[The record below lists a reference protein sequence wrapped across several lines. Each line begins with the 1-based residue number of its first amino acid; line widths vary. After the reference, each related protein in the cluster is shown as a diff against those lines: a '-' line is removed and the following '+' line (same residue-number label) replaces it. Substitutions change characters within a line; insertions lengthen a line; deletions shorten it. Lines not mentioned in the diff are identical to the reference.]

1 MIKNKKILVFGSRGF
16 IGSKF
21 CEKISSNNIVIK
33 PIFKKSKSNYINLG
47 NFNSQKINY
56 LIKKNNFDYILNFHA
71 HTDVRYSNFNPCYDF
86 FHNCSLTH
94 SIINALIKNNSKAF
108 FLNFGTVTQLG
119 YTNIK
124 SKINQNYKGKPITI
138 FDLHKQYNEDYIS
151 IHKNLF
157 NLNTTTLRLSNV
169 YGVGHSSSKNRGVI
183 NKIIDRAISEKKIT
197 LYGNGNYV
205 RDFIYLE
212 DVIMGIIYALKNCN
226 KLHKDYYYLTTE
238 IGKSF
243 NDLAKIIN
251 SELSKIYKF
260 TAKVKYNKWP
270 STSTML
276 DKRSFVGNSFLF
288 KKATG
293 WKPKYSLRSAIRH
306 YIHSKKLQTNK

>member
-1 MIKNKKILVFGSRGF
+1 MIRNKKILVFGSRGF

-21 CEKISSNNIVIK
+21 CEKISSKNIVVK
-33 PIFKKSKSNYINLG
+33 PIFKKLKSNYINLG

-71 HTDVRYSNFNPCYDF
+71 HTDVRYSNLNPRYDF
-86 FHNCSLTH
+86 YHNCSLTH
-94 SIINALIKNNSKAF
+94 SIVNALIKNKSKAF

-124 SKINQNYKGKPITI
+124 NKINQNYKGKPITI

-151 IHKNLF
+151 IHKKLF
-157 NLNTTTLRLSNV
+157 NLNATTLRLSNV
-169 YGVGHSSSKNRGVI
+169 YGIGHTCSKNRGII

-197 LYGNGNYV
+197 LYGDGNYV

-243 NDLAKIIN
+243 NDLEKIIN
-251 SELSKIYKF
+251 SELYKIYKF
-260 TAKVKYNKWP
+260 TAKVKYKKWP
-270 STSTML
+270 NTSIIL

-288 KKATG
+288 KKVTG

-306 YIHSKKLQTNK
+306 YIHSRKNTNK

>member
-1 MIKNKKILVFGSRGF
+1 MIRKKKFLVFGSKGF

-47 NFNSQKINY
+47 DFNSKKINH

-71 HTDVRYSNFNPCYDF
+71 HTDVRYSNFNPRYDF
-86 FHNCSLTH
+86 FHNCSLIH
-94 SIINALIKNNSKAF
+94 SIIKALIKNKSKAF

-119 YTNIK
+119 YTHIK
-124 SKINQNYKGKPITI
+124 NKINQNYKGKPITI

-151 IHKNLF
+151 IHKKLF

-169 YGVGHSSSKNRGVI
+169 YGIGRTYSKNRGIV

-197 LYGNGNYV
+197 LYGDGNYV

-243 NDLAKIIN
+243 NDLEKIIN
-251 SELSKIYKF
+251 SELCKIYKF
-260 TAKVKYNKWP
+260 TAKVKYKKWP
-270 STSTML
+270 NTSIIL

-288 KKATG
+288 KKVTG
-293 WKPKYSLRSAIRH
+293 WKPKYTLRSAIRH
-306 YIHSKKLQTNK
+306 YIHSKKITNK

>member
-1 MIKNKKILVFGSRGF
+1 MIRNKKILVFGSRGF

-33 PIFKKSKSNYINLG
+33 PIFTKLKSNYINLG

-71 HTDVRYSNFNPCYDF
+71 HTDVRYSNLNPRYDF
-86 FHNCSLTH
+86 YHNCSLIH
-94 SIINALIKNNSKAF
+94 SIINALIKNKSKAF

-151 IHKNLF
+151 IHKKLF

-169 YGVGHSSSKNRGVI
+169 YGTGHAYSKNRGVV
-183 NKIIDRAISEKKIT
+183 NKIIDRAISEKKIS
-197 LYGNGNYV
+197 LYGDGNYV

-212 DVIMGIIYALKNCN
+212 DVIFGIIYALKNCN
-226 KLHKDYYYLTTE
+226 KLHKDYYYLTTG

-251 SELSKIYKF
+251 SELFKIYKF

-270 STSTML
+270 STSTIL

-293 WKPKYSLRSAIRH
+293 WKPKYSLRSAVRH
-306 YIHSKKLQTNK
+306 CIHSKKITNK

>member
-1 MIKNKKILVFGSRGF
+1 MMIRNKKILIFGSRGF

-71 HTDVRYSNFNPCYDF
+71 HTDVRYSNFNPRYDF

-94 SIINALIKNNSKAF
+94 SIINALVKNKSKAF

-157 NLNTTTLRLSNV
+157 NLNATTLRLSNV
-169 YGVGHSSSKNRGVI
+169 YGVGHSYSKNRGVI

-226 KLHKDYYYLTTE
+226 KLHKDYYYLTTG

-243 NDLAKIIN
+243 KDLGKIIN
-251 SELSKIYKF
+251 SELYKIYKF
-260 TAKVKYNKWP
+260 TAKVKYKKWP
-270 STSTML
+270 PTSIIL

-288 KKATG
+288 KKVTG

-306 YIHSKKLQTNK
+306 YIHNKKITNK

>member
-1 MIKNKKILVFGSRGF
+1 MIRNKKILVFGARGF

-21 CEKISSNNIVIK
+21 CEKISFNNIVIK
-33 PIFKKSKSNYINLG
+33 PIFTKLKSNYINLG

-56 LIKKNNFDYILNFHA
+56 LIKKNNIDYILNFHA
-71 HTDVRYSNFNPCYDF
+71 HTDVMYSNLNPRYDF
-86 FHNCSLTH
+86 YHNCSLIH
-94 SIINALIKNNSKAF
+94 SIINALIKNKSKAF

-151 IHKNLF
+151 IHKKLF

-169 YGVGHSSSKNRGVI
+169 YGTGHAYSKNRGVV

-197 LYGNGNYV
+197 LYGDGNYV

-212 DVIMGIIYALKNCN
+212 DVIIGIIYTLKNCN

-238 IGKSF
+238 MGKSF

-251 SELSKIYKF
+251 SELFKIYKF
-260 TAKVKYNKWP
+260 TAKVKYKKWP
-270 STSTML
+270 NTSIIL

-288 KKATG
+288 KKVTR
-293 WKPKYSLRSAIRH
+293 WKPKYSLRSAVKH
-306 YIHSKKLQTNK
+306 YILNKKITNK

>member
-1 MIKNKKILVFGSRGF
+1 MMIRNKKILIFGSRGF

-21 CEKISSNNIVIK
+21 CEKISSKNIVIK
-33 PIFKKSKSNYINLG
+33 PLFKKLKSNYI
-47 NFNSQKINY
+47 
-56 LIKKNNFDYILNFHA
+56 NFHA
-71 HTDVRYSNFNPCYDF
+71 HTDVRYSNFNPRYDF
-86 FHNCSLTH
+86 YHNCSLTH
-94 SIINALIKNNSKAF
+94 SIIDALIKNKSKAF

-151 IHKNLF
+151 IHKKLF

-169 YGVGHSSSKNRGVI
+169 YGVGHSYSKNRGVI

-212 DVIMGIIYALKNCN
+212 DVIMGIIYALKN
-226 KLHKDYYYLTTE
+226 Y
-238 IGKSF
+238 I
-243 NDLAKIIN
+243 KII
-251 SELSKIYKF
+251 I
-260 TAKVKYNKWP
+260 
-270 STSTML
+270 
-276 DKRSFVGNSFLF
+276 
-288 KKATG
+288 
-293 WKPKYSLRSAIRH
+293 I
-306 YIHSKKLQTNK
+306 

>member
-1 MIKNKKILVFGSRGF
+1 MMIRNKKILIFGSRGF

-21 CEKISSNNIVIK
+21 CEKISSKNIVIK
-33 PIFKKSKSNYINLG
+33 PLFKKLKSNYINLS

-71 HTDVRYSNFNPCYDF
+71 HTDVGYSNFNPRYDF
-86 FHNCSLTH
+86 YHNCSLTH
-94 SIINALIKNNSKAF
+94 SIINALIKNKSKAF

-124 SKINQNYKGKPITI
+124 NKINQNYKGKPITI

-151 IHKNLF
+151 IHKKLF
-157 NLNTTTLRLSNV
+157 NLNATTLRLSNV
-169 YGVGHSSSKNRGVI
+169 YGIGRTYSKNRGIV

-197 LYGNGNYV
+197 LYGDGNYV

-243 NDLAKIIN
+243 NDLEKIIN
-251 SELSKIYKF
+251 SELCKIYKF
-260 TAKVKYNKWP
+260 TAKVKYKKWP
-270 STSTML
+270 NTSIIL
-276 DKRSFVGNSFLF
+276 DKRSFVGNSLLF
-288 KKATG
+288 KKVTG
-293 WKPKYSLRSAIRH
+293 WKPKYTLRSAIRH
-306 YIHSKKLQTNK
+306 YILSKKITNK

>member
-1 MIKNKKILVFGSRGF
+1 MKIFIIIFISLFITKGYANNMEISGIDISQFNEGFKPQDSFYDYVNHNWLSETEIPDDQIGWGSYMTLR
-16 IGSKF
+16 
-21 CEKISSNNIVIK
+21 EE
-33 PIFKKSKSNYINLG
+33 
-47 NFNSQKINY
+47 
-56 LIKKNNFDYILNFHA
+56 
-71 HTDVRYSNFNPCYDF
+71 
-86 FHNCSLTH
+86 SLQNQNTL
-94 SIINALIKNNSKAF
+94 INALIKNKSKAF

-124 SKINQNYKGKPITI
+124 NKINQNYKGKPITI

-151 IHKNLF
+151 IHKKLF
-157 NLNTTTLRLSNV
+157 NLNATTLRLSNV
-169 YGVGHSSSKNRGVI
+169 YGIGHTYSKNRGII

-197 LYGNGNYV
+197 LYGDGNYV

-243 NDLAKIIN
+243 NDLEKIIN
-251 SELSKIYKF
+251 SELYKIYKF
-260 TAKVKYNKWP
+260 TAKVKHKKWP
-270 STSTML
+270 NTSIIL

-288 KKATG
+288 KKVTG

-306 YIHSKKLQTNK
+306 YIHSKKITNK

>member
-1 MIKNKKILVFGSRGF
+1 MIRNKKILVFGSRGF

-33 PIFKKSKSNYINLG
+33 PIFTKLKSNYINLG

-71 HTDVRYSNFNPCYDF
+71 HTDVGYSNLNPRYDF
-86 FHNCSLTH
+86 YHNCSLIH
-94 SIINALIKNNSKAF
+94 SIINALIKNKSKAF

-151 IHKNLF
+151 IHKKLF

-169 YGVGHSSSKNRGVI
+169 YGTGHAYSKNRGVV

-197 LYGNGNYV
+197 LYGDGNYV

-212 DVIMGIIYALKNCN
+212 DVIFGIIYALKNCN
-226 KLHKDYYYLTTE
+226 KLHKDYYYLTTG

-251 SELSKIYKF
+251 SELFKIYKF

-270 STSTML
+270 STSTIL

-293 WKPKYSLRSAIRH
+293 WKPKYSLRSA
-306 YIHSKKLQTNK
+306 NE

>member
-1 MIKNKKILVFGSRGF
+1 MIRNKKILVFGSRGF

-33 PIFKKSKSNYINLG
+33 PIFTKLKSNYINLG

-71 HTDVRYSNFNPCYDF
+71 HTDVRYSNLNPRYDF
-86 FHNCSLTH
+86 YHNCSLIH
-94 SIINALIKNNSKAF
+94 SIINALIKNKSKAF

-151 IHKNLF
+151 IHKKLF

-169 YGVGHSSSKNRGVI
+169 YGTGHAYSKNRGVV
-183 NKIIDRAISEKKIT
+183 NKIIDRAISEKKIS
-197 LYGNGNYV
+197 LYGDGNYV

-212 DVIMGIIYALKNCN
+212 DVIFGIIYALKNCN
-226 KLHKDYYYLTTE
+226 KLHKDYYYLTTG

-251 SELSKIYKF
+251 SELFKIYKF

-270 STSTML
+270 STSTIL

>member
-1 MIKNKKILVFGSRGF
+1 MIRNKKILVFGSRGF
-16 IGSKF
+16 IGNKF
-21 CEKISSNNIVIK
+21 CEKISSKNIVIK
-33 PIFKKSKSNYINLG
+33 SIFKKAKSNYINLG
-47 NFNSQKINY
+47 DFNSQKINH
-56 LIKKNNFDYILNFHA
+56 LIKKNNFDYVLNFHA
-71 HTDVRYSNFNPCYDF
+71 HTDVRYSNLNPRYDF

-94 SIINALIKNNSKAF
+94 SIINALIKNKSKAF

-124 SKINQNYKGKPITI
+124 SKINQNYKGNPITI

-151 IHKNLF
+151 IHKKLY

-169 YGVGHSSSKNRGVI
+169 YGIGDAYSKNRGII

-226 KLHKDYYYLTTE
+226 KLDKNYYYLTTE
-238 IGKSF
+238 TGKSF

-251 SELSKIYKF
+251 SELFKIYKF
-260 TAKVKYNKWP
+260 TAKIKYKKWP
-270 STSTML
+270 NTSIIL
-276 DKRSFVGNSFLF
+276 DKRSFVGNAYLF

-293 WKPKYSLRSAIRH
+293 WKPKYSLRSGIRN
-306 YIHSKKLQTNK
+306 YILSKKLQTNQ

>member
-1 MIKNKKILVFGSRGF
+1 MIRNKKILVFGSRGF

-33 PIFKKSKSNYINLG
+33 PIFKKSKSNSINLG
-47 NFNSQKINY
+47 NFNSKKINH

-71 HTDVRYSNFNPCYDF
+71 HTDVRYSNINPRYDF

-94 SIINALIKNNSKAF
+94 SIINALIKNKSKAF

-124 SKINQNYKGKPITI
+124 NKINQNYKGKPITI

-151 IHKNLF
+151 IHKKLF
-157 NLNTTTLRLSNV
+157 NLNATTLRLSNV
-169 YGVGHSSSKNRGVI
+169 YGIGHTCSKNRGII

-197 LYGNGNYV
+197 LYGDGNYV

-243 NDLAKIIN
+243 NDLEKIIN
-251 SELSKIYKF
+251 SELYKIYKF
-260 TAKVKYNKWP
+260 TAKVKYKKWP
-270 STSTML
+270 KTSIIL

-288 KKATG
+288 KKVTG

-306 YIHSKKLQTNK
+306 YIHNKKITNK

>member
-1 MIKNKKILVFGSRGF
+1 MIRNKKVLVFGSRGF

-21 CEKISSNNIVIK
+21 CEKISSKNIVIK
-33 PIFKKSKSNYINLG
+33 PLFKKLKSNYINLS

-71 HTDVRYSNFNPCYDF
+71 HTDVRYSNLNPHYDF
-86 FHNCSLTH
+86 YHNCSLTH
-94 SIINALIKNNSKAF
+94 SIINALIKNKSKAF

-151 IHKNLF
+151 IHKTLF
-157 NLNTTTLRLSNV
+157 NLNATTLRLSNV
-169 YGVGHSSSKNRGVI
+169 YGIGHTYSKNRGIV

-243 NDLAKIIN
+243 NDLKKIIN
-251 SELSKIYKF
+251 SELFKIYKF

-270 STSTML
+270 STSTIL

-288 KKATG
+288 KKVTG

-306 YIHSKKLQTNK
+306 YIHCKKLQTNK

>member
-1 MIKNKKILVFGSRGF
+1 MIRNKKILVFGSRGF

-21 CEKISSNNIVIK
+21 CEKILSNNIVIK
-33 PIFKKSKSNYINLG
+33 PIFKKLKSNYINLG

-71 HTDVRYSNFNPCYDF
+71 HTDVRYSNLNPRYDF
-86 FHNCSLTH
+86 YHNCSLIH
-94 SIINALIKNNSKAF
+94 SIINALIKNKSKAF

-151 IHKNLF
+151 IHKKLF
-157 NLNTTTLRLSNV
+157 NLNATTLRLSNV
-169 YGVGHSSSKNRGVI
+169 YGIGHAYSKNRGIV
-183 NKIIDRAISEKKIT
+183 NKIIDRAISEKKII
-197 LYGNGNYV
+197 LYGDGNYV

-226 KLHKDYYYLTTE
+226 KLHKDYYYLTTD

-243 NDLAKIIN
+243 NNLAKIIN
-251 SELSKIYKF
+251 SELFKIYKF

-270 STSTML
+270 STSTIL

>member
-1 MIKNKKILVFGSRGF
+1 
-16 IGSKF
+16 
-21 CEKISSNNIVIK
+21 
-33 PIFKKSKSNYINLG
+33 LG
-47 NFNSQKINY
+47 NFNSQKINH

-71 HTDVRYSNFNPCYDF
+71 HTDVRYSNFNPRYDF

-94 SIINALIKNNSKAF
+94 SIINALIKNKSKAF

-151 IHKNLF
+151 IHKKLF
-157 NLNTTTLRLSNV
+157 NLNATTLRLSNV
-169 YGVGHSSSKNRGVI
+169 YGIGHTCSKNRGII

-197 LYGNGNYV
+197 LYGDGNYV

-243 NDLAKIIN
+243 NDLEKIIN
-251 SELSKIYKF
+251 SELYKIYKF
-260 TAKVKYNKWP
+260 TAKVKYKKWP
-270 STSTML
+270 NTSIIL

-288 KKATG
+288 KKVTG

-306 YIHSKKLQTNK
+306 YIHSKKITNK

>member
-1 MIKNKKILVFGSRGF
+1 MIRNKKILVFGSRGF

-21 CEKISSNNIVIK
+21 CEKISSKNIVVK
-33 PIFKKSKSNYINLG
+33 PIFKKLKSNYINLG

-71 HTDVRYSNFNPCYDF
+71 HTDVRYSNLNPRYDF
-86 FHNCSLTH
+86 YHNCSLTH
-94 SIINALIKNNSKAF
+94 SIVNALIKNKSKAF

-124 SKINQNYKGKPITI
+124 NKINQNYKGKPFTI

-151 IHKNLF
+151 IHKKLF
-157 NLNTTTLRLSNV
+157 NLKATTLRLSNV
-169 YGVGHSSSKNRGVI
+169 FGMGHSYSKNRGVI

-205 RDFIYLE
+205 RDFIYIE
-212 DVIMGIIYALKNCN
+212 DVIIGIIYALKNCN
-226 KLHKDYYYLTTE
+226 KLHEDYYYLTTE

-270 STSTML
+270 STSTIL

-293 WKPKYSLRSAIRH
+293 WKLKYSLRNAIRH

>member
-1 MIKNKKILVFGSRGF
+1 MIRNKKILVFGSRGF

-21 CEKISSNNIVIK
+21 CEKISFKNIVIK
-33 PIFKKSKSNYINLG
+33 PIFKKSKANSINLG
-47 NFNSQKINY
+47 NFNSKKINH

-71 HTDVRYSNFNPCYDF
+71 HTDVRYSNFNPRYDF

-94 SIINALIKNNSKAF
+94 SIINALIKNKSKAF

-119 YTNIK
+119 YTHIK
-124 SKINQNYKGKPITI
+124 NKINQNYKGKPITI

-157 NLNTTTLRLSNV
+157 NLNSTTLRLSNV
-169 YGVGHSSSKNRGVI
+169 YGVGHSYSKNRGVI

-243 NDLAKIIN
+243 NNLAKIIN

-260 TAKVKYNKWP
+260 TAKVKYKKWP
-270 STSTML
+270 NTSIIL

-288 KKATG
+288 KKVTG

-306 YIHSKKLQTNK
+306 YIHSRKNTNK

>member
-1 MIKNKKILVFGSRGF
+1 MIRNKKILVFGSRGF

-33 PIFKKSKSNYINLG
+33 PIFTKLKSNYINLG

-71 HTDVRYSNFNPCYDF
+71 HTDVRYSNLNPHYDF
-86 FHNCSLTH
+86 YHNCSLTH
-94 SIINALIKNNSKAF
+94 SIINALIKNKSKAF

-124 SKINQNYKGKPITI
+124 NKINQNYKGKPITI

-151 IHKNLF
+151 IHKKLF

-169 YGVGHSSSKNRGVI
+169 YGTGHAYSKNRGVV

-197 LYGNGNYV
+197 LYGDGNYV

-212 DVIMGIIYALKNCN
+212 DVIFGIIYALKNCN
-226 KLHKDYYYLTTE
+226 KLHKDYYYLTTG

-251 SELSKIYKF
+251 SELFKIYKF

-270 STSTML
+270 STSTIL

-288 KKATG
+288 KKVTG

-306 YIHSKKLQTNK
+306 YIHSKKITNK

>member
-1 MIKNKKILVFGSRGF
+1 
-16 IGSKF
+16 
-21 CEKISSNNIVIK
+21 
-33 PIFKKSKSNYINLG
+33 LG

-71 HTDVRYSNFNPCYDF
+71 HTDVRYSNFNSRYDF

-94 SIINALIKNNSKAF
+94 SIISALIKNKSKAF

-169 YGVGHSSSKNRGVI
+169 YGVGHSYSENRGVI
-183 NKIIDRAISEKKIT
+183 NKIIDRAISEKKII

-205 RDFIYLE
+205 RDFIYLD
-212 DVIMGIIYALKNCN
+212 DVIMGIIYALKNYN

-251 SELSKIYKF
+251 SELFKIYKF

-270 STSTML
+270 SASTLL
-276 DKRSFVGNSFLF
+276 DRRSFVGNSSIF

-293 WKPKYSLRSAIRH
+293 WKPKYSLRSAIKH
-306 YIHSKKLQTNK
+306 YIHNKKLKTNK

>member
-1 MIKNKKILVFGSRGF
+1 MIRNKKILVFGSRGF

-33 PIFKKSKSNYINLG
+33 PIYIKSKSNYINLG
-47 NFNSQKINY
+47 NFNSQKINN

-71 HTDVRYSNFNPCYDF
+71 HTDVRHSNFNPRYDF

-94 SIINALIKNNSKAF
+94 SIINALIKNKSKAF

-119 YTNIK
+119 YTHIK
-124 SKINQNYKGKPITI
+124 NKINQNYKGKPITI

-151 IHKNLF
+151 IHKKLF
-157 NLNTTTLRLSNV
+157 NLNATTLRLSNV
-169 YGVGHSSSKNRGVI
+169 YGIGHTYSKNRGII
-183 NKIIDRAISEKKIT
+183 NKIIDRAISEKKII
-197 LYGNGNYV
+197 LYGDGNYV
-205 RDFIYLE
+205 LDFIYLE

-243 NDLAKIIN
+243 NDLEKIIN
-251 SELSKIYKF
+251 SELYKIYKF
-260 TAKVKYNKWP
+260 TAKVKYKKWP
-270 STSTML
+270 KTSIIL

-288 KKATG
+288 KKVTG

-306 YIHSKKLQTNK
+306 YIHSKKITNK